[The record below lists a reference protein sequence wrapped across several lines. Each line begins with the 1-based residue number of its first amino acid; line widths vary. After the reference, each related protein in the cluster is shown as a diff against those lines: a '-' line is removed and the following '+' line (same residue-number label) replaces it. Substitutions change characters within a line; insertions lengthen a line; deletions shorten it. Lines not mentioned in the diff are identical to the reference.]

1 VVHASEHDVQSIARA
16 GCPVVTCP
24 RSNAALECGTFD
36 WPLFARYGVEV
47 GLGTDSI
54 ASGES
59 LNVLEEVKFA
69 QTLYGE
75 SVPLKTLVR
84 AAVKGGSR
92 ALGLSAP
99 LVRRGDARE
108 NLLDWTPFL

>member
-1 VVHASEHDVQSIARA
+1 VVHANERDVQSIARA
-16 GCPVVTCP
+16 GCCVVTCP

-36 WPLFARYGVEV
+36 WPLFARHGVEV
-47 GLGTDSI
+47 GLGTDST

-59 LNVLEEVKFA
+59 LNVLEEVRFA

-99 LVRRGDARE
+99 LVRRGDARAS
-108 NLLDWTPFL
+108 LLDWTPFL